1 MRIEV
6 WPMHGPQNSKEIF
19 KKFIKSLQDAGDK
32 VSIDKETNSD
42 VAVIWSV
49 LWQGRMQSYKRIWDR
64 YRDAG
69 KPVVVIEVGGL
80 LRNISFKIGI
90 NGINRDADFANQTF
104 DDQRWPLFKH
114 ELRPWNPTGDLIV
127 ICGQHDA
134 SEQWKG
140 LPKMSTWIEQQIKE
154 IRKFTTRPILVRPH
168 PRNQISFR
176 ESDFENVKVRLPKR
190 DFRTYDDTDFKATLE
205 RTWAVVN
212 HSSNPAME
220 AIIKGIPVFVSES
233 SLCHDVGNI
242 KLADINTPAMPNRLS
257 WANKLAY
264 TEWFADEIEQGLP
277 WARIRKRLEER
288 YLK

>member
-168 PRNQISFR
+168 PRNQI
-176 ESDFENVKVRLPKR
+176 
-190 DFRTYDDTDFKATLE
+190 
-205 RTWAVVN
+205 
-212 HSSNPAME
+212 
-220 AIIKGIPVFVSES
+220 
-233 SLCHDVGNI
+233 
-242 KLADINTPAMPNRLS
+242 
-257 WANKLAY
+257 
-264 TEWFADEIEQGLP
+264 
-277 WARIRKRLEER
+277 
-288 YLK
+288 